1 MKLLRSLAFL
11 LALAGLSQ
19 AGTFFFGV
27 TAAQAAG
34 LSQPQTTAGDQ
45 IVCLY
50 ADGPLSGTWSATVHF
65 WQVQGDGEL
74 SLISTIT
81 LTQAGPNVD
90 GSGSSAY
97 DKACYNVRGGTQIYA
112 DVTNVTGTIPAP
124 GLYAENR

>member
-1 MKLLRSLAFL
+1 MKLFRSLALL

-27 TAAQAAG
+27 RTAQAAG

-50 ADGPLSGTWSATVHF
+50 ADGPLSGTWGATVHF
-65 WQVQGDGEL
+65 WAQQGDGEL

-90 GSGSSAY
+90 GSGSSSY
-97 DKACYNVRGGTQIYA
+97 DKACYNIKGGTQIWA
-112 DVTNVTGTIPAP
+112 DVTNVTGTIPVT
-124 GLYAENR
+124 GLYAENK

>member
-1 MKLLRSLAFL
+1 MKRL
-11 LALAGLSQ
+11 LALLLLAGLSQ

-27 TAAQAAG
+27 TGAQNTSA
-34 LSQPQTTAGDQ
+34 SSPQSTAGDQ

-90 GSGSSAY
+90 GTGSSAY

-112 DVTNVTGTIPAP
+112 DVTKVTGTIPAP
-124 GLYAENR
+124 GLFAENR